1 MLPLA
6 CMPTIHWDD
15 RGERETNL
23 DDSCP
28 IVDSLVPE
36 WTKQDRVLRAV
47 GCILSR
53 IWAVLCMEGE
63 LQ

>member
-15 RGERETNL
+15 RGETETNV

-28 IVDSLVPE
+28 ILDSPVPE
-36 WTKQDRVLRAV
+36 WTKQDRVPRAV
-47 GCILSR
+47 GSILSR